1 MSLMGWPDVVNGMW
15 LMGWPDVVNGMA
27 RCRGQWLLGLFG
39 LVGVD
44 GVDVDGTL
52 RD

>member
-1 MSLMGWPDVVNGMW
+1 MSLMGWPDVVNGMS

-27 RCRGQWLLGLFG
+27 RCRGQLLLGLFG
-39 LVGVD
+39 LVVD